1 MSDASKLFEHVLN
14 TRGNISIEVEPDELL
29 AIVQFLKASKD
40 AFINLA
46 SEAMD
51 KNDSTKF
58 DNMASYAKVADRLYA
73 KFGVI
78 AAIGEPES
86 KLLN

>member
-1 MSDASKLFEHVLN
+1 MSASKLFENVAN
-14 TRGNISIEVEPDELL
+14 SRGNISLEVEPDELL
-29 AIVQFLKASKD
+29 VIVQFLKASKD

-46 SEAMD
+46 AEAMD
-51 KNDSTKF
+51 KNEATKF
-58 DNMASYAKVADRLYA
+58 DDMSNYAKVAEKLHSR
-73 KFGVI
+73 FGII

>member
-1 MSDASKLFEHVLN
+1 MSRAEKLFENVIN
-14 TRGNISIEVEPDELL
+14 DRGNISIEIEPDELL
-29 AIVQFLKASKD
+29 VIVQFLKASKD

-46 SEAMD
+46 AEAMD
-51 KNDSTKF
+51 KNDSPKF
-58 DNMASYAKVADRLYA
+58 DDMSTYAKVADKLHSR
-73 KFGVI
+73 FGVI

>member
-1 MSDASKLFEHVLN
+1 MSDASKLFENVLN
-14 TRGNISIEVEPDELL
+14 SRGNISIEVEPDELL
-29 AIVQFLKASKD
+29 VIVQFLKASKD

-51 KNDSTKF
+51 KNDSAKF
-58 DNMASYAKVADRLYA
+58 DDMAGYAKVADKLHSR
-73 KFGVI
+73 FGVI